1 MRIDP
6 WPIRSPNASPKGCSN
21 FRSIPLQPA
30 SPNRP
35 TPLLDHDAQLPRV
48 SSMAAQVINNF
59 EKRAIPAPPA
69 EEKALLGR
77 GRPLELLLGDEGP
90 SLQVQSS
97 LASH

>member
-1 MRIDP
+1 MRIAP
-6 WPIRSPNASPKGCSN
+6 WPIRPPSAAPRGLQQFSRDSARCSLSN
-21 FRSIPLQPA
+21 PPHRHSSILALNCPA
-30 SPNRP
+30 CPPS
-35 TPLLDHDAQLPRV
+35 
-48 SSMAAQVINNF
+48 AQVINNF